1 MMLDEILNK
10 KGDLTKEEIIFLLSL
25 TDEGEINTL
34 YAKADEVRRAYVG
47 DEVHFRGIID
57 FSNFCEQNCIYCGLR
72 EENFSLPRYRMTAD
86 EIINT
91 AKVISNAGVY
101 TIVLQSG
108 EDSFYDAD
116 MISYII
122 YSIKQNTNLAVTL
135 SIGERRFDE
144 YRAWKIA
151 GADRY
156 LLKHETV
163 NEKHYYAYHNRQ
175 HLNERIN
182 HLKFLKQIGFQV
194 ATGSLI
200 GLPLQT
206 FEDIAGDILLCRDL
220 DADMA
225 AFGPFIPVPFTPYK
239 NQKPGSVDLTLKTIA
254 VSRIVLKD
262 VHIPATTA
270 LDSIDLMGR
279 EKGLNCGANVVMP
292 DFTPHPYR
300 EKYQIYP
307 GKRGISDDPLA
318 SHNSIRSRIEAI
330 GRRISASK
338 GDSLKKNIPVSS

>member
-1 MMLDEILNK
+1 M
-10 KGDLTKEEIIFLLSL
+10 TPEEII
-25 TDEGEINTL
+25 E
-34 YAKADEVRRAYVG
+34 
-47 DEVHFRGIID
+47 
-57 FSNFCEQNCIYCGLR
+57 
-72 EENFSLPRYRMTAD
+72 
-86 EIINT
+86 T

-108 EDSFYDAD
+108 EDTFYDAD

-122 YSIKQNTNLAVTL
+122 YSIKQNTNLAITL

-156 LLKHETV
+156 LLKHETS
-163 NEKHYYAYHNRQ
+163 NSSHYYAYHSRQ
-175 HLNERIN
+175 QLDDRIN

-200 GLPLQT
+200 GLPMQSID
-206 FEDIAGDILLCRDL
+206 DIADDIILCKEL
-220 DADMA
+220 NVDMA

-239 NQKPGSVDLTLKTIA
+239 SHKPGSVELTLKTVA
-254 VSRIVLKD
+254 VARLVLKN

-270 LDSIDLMGR
+270 LDSIDPMGR
-279 EKGLNCGANVVMP
+279 EKGLACGANVVMP

-300 EKYQIYP
+300 ENYLIYP

-318 SHNSIRSRIEAI
+318 SHKSIQSRIEAI
-330 GRRISASK
+330 GRRISASR
-338 GDSLKKNIPVSS
+338 GDSLKKNEKVF

>member
-1 MMLDEILNK
+1 MMVDELLNK
-10 KGDLTKEEIIFLLSL
+10 EGELSKEEIIFLLSL
-25 TDEGEINTL
+25 KDEGEMNVL
-34 YAKADEVRRAYVG
+34 FNKADDVRRRYVG

-72 EENFSLPRYRMTAD
+72 EENFSLPRYRMTAE
-86 EIINT
+86 EIIET

-156 LLKHETV
+156 LLKHETA
-163 NEKHYYAYHNRQ
+163 NEKNYFAYHNRQ
-175 HLNERIN
+175 MLEERIN
-182 HLKFLKQIGFQV
+182 HLRFLKQIGYQV

-206 FEDIAGDILLCRDL
+206 IEDIADDILLSKEI

-239 NQKPGSVDLTLKTIA
+239 NHKAGSVDLTLKTIA
-254 VSRIVLKD
+254 VSRLVLKD
-262 VHIPATTA
+262 AHIPATTA
-270 LDSIDLMGR
+270 LDSIDIEGR

-300 EKYQIYP
+300 EKYIIYP
-307 GKRGISDDPLA
+307 GKRGISDDPLV
-318 SHNSIRSRIEAI
+318 SHKAIQSRIEAI
-330 GRRISASK
+330 GRRISASR
-338 GDSLKKNIPVSS
+338 GDSMKKSASMN